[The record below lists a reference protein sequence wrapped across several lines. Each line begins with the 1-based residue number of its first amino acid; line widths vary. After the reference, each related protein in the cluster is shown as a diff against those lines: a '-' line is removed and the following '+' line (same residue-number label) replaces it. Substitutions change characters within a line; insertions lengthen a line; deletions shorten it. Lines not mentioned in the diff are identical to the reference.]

1 MSLSLLDALQITKNN
16 LVPFGIKFVA
26 LDKSRKT
33 GGEIIEIADA
43 VRVGASHN
51 MKAND
56 TISVKQ
62 IGANRHPYS
71 VHTHLILEVNKQ
83 EVFI

>member
-1 MSLSLLDALQITKNN
+1 MISLLDALQITENN
-16 LVPFGIKFVA
+16 TVPFGIKFVSF
-26 LDKSRKT
+26 DRTRKT
-33 GGEIIEIADA
+33 GGEIIELTNA
-43 VRVGASHN
+43 VRTGASHN

-62 IGANRHPYS
+62 IGMDRHPYT
-71 VHTHLILEVNKQ
+71 VHIHLIKEINNQ